1 MARSTER
8 GRRGARMPAS
18 VPAGTFMILGE
29 DRVVYAGLLGEPTER
44 SFGCL
49 TVYASLAGPLRVCA
63 QGQAFETAD
72 LSVIP
77 PYVPHR
83 VATCDRMIGVLMIE
97 PESVD
102 AARLPPALAG
112 GAARPLGDPLA
123 PRVRESFSRLIRGD
137 YGCDLTGVDIDLL
150 FFGRMFERRALDP
163 RIAAIVD
170 RISRCPH
177 GQLSAEESAQLA
189 GLSFSR
195 FLHLFRAEV
204 GATFRGFRAWKRARS
219 FLRYA
224 NGTPS
229 LTDVALEI
237 GYPDST
243 HFSHSIRQVYG
254 LRPKDIF
261 AGSRDLAIVL
271 AGSRERADPPQD
283 AWRSVVRAPARM
295 GAR

>member
-1 MARSTER
+1 MTRRLER
-8 GRRGARMPAS
+8 RPEGAAVRATP
-18 VPAGTFMILGE
+18 PGGKIMILGQ
-29 DRVVYAGLLGEPTER
+29 DRVAYAGLLGEPTER
-44 SFGCL
+44 GFGCL
-49 TVYASLAGPLRVCA
+49 TVYSALGSPLRVCA
-63 QGQAFETAD
+63 QGEAFETEGMA
-72 LSVIP
+72 VIP

-83 VATCDRMIGVLMIE
+83 VSTPDRMIGVLMIE

-102 AARLPPALAG
+102 PSRLPRSLAAG
-112 GAARPLGDPLA
+112 RAREIHEPVA
-123 PRVRESFSRLIRGD
+123 SRVRESFLRLVRGD
-137 YGCDLTGVDIDLL
+137 YGRDLTGVDVDLL
-150 FFGRMFERRALDP
+150 FFGRLLERRELDP

-170 RISRCPH
+170 RINRCPH

-261 AGSRDLAIVL
+261 AGSRDLAIV
-271 AGSRERADPPQD
+271 RQD
-283 AWRSVVRAPARM
+283 AERVAAR
-295 GAR
+295 

>member
-1 MARSTER
+1 MAQTS
-8 GRRGARMPAS
+8 GRARPGAAMPTS
-18 VPAGTFMILGE
+18 VGAGKIMILGR
-29 DRVVYAGLLGEPTER
+29 DRVAYAGLLGEPTVR

-49 TVYASLAGPLRVCA
+49 TVYSALASPLRIDA
-63 QGQAFETAD
+63 QGSGFQAAGMAI
-72 LSVIP
+72 VP

-83 VATCDRMIGVLMIE
+83 VSTRDRMIGVLMIE

-102 AARLPPALAG
+102 PDGLPRWLAAAQACEVTEPVAART
-112 GAARPLGDPLA
+112 RDSFLGL
-123 PRVRESFSRLIRGD
+123 LRGD
-137 YGCDLTGVDIDLL
+137 YGRDLTGVDTDQL
-150 FFGRMFERRALDP
+150 FLGRPLAPRALDP
-163 RIAAIVD
+163 RIAAIVA
-170 RISRCPH
+170 RICSCPH
-177 GQLSAEESAQLA
+177 GQLSAEESARIA

-229 LTDVALEI
+229 LADLALEI

-261 AGSRDLAIVL
+261 AGSRDLAIV
-271 AGSRERADPPQD
+271 RQD
-283 AWRSVVRAPARM
+283 AERLAAR
-295 GAR
+295 

>member
-1 MARSTER
+1 
-8 GRRGARMPAS
+8 MPAS
-18 VPAGTFMILGE
+18 VPAGKIMILGE
-29 DRVVYAGLLGEPTER
+29 DRVAYAGLLGEPTER

-49 TVYASLAGPLRVCA
+49 TVYSPLASPLRVCA
-63 QGQAFETAD
+63 QGQAFETAGMA
-72 LSVIP
+72 VIP

-83 VATCDRMIGVLMIE
+83 VATRDRMIGVLMIE

-112 GAARPLGDPLA
+112 GLARPVGEPLA
-123 PRVRESFSRLIRGD
+123 QRVRESFLRLGRGD
-137 YGCDLTGVDIDLL
+137 YGRDLTGVDVDLL
-150 FFGRMFERRALDP
+150 FFGRMFERRVLDP
-163 RIAAIVD
+163 RVAAIVD
-170 RISRCPH
+170 RINRCPH
-177 GQLSAEESAQLA
+177 GQLSAEEGAQLA

-261 AGSRDLAIVL
+261 AGSRDLAIVVSGRRDQPV
-271 AGSRERADPPQD
+271 ARPESHRAT
-283 AWRSVVRAPARM
+283 AR
-295 GAR
+295 

>member
-1 MARSTER
+1 MARDPER
-8 GRRGARMPAS
+8 GRRDAAMPA
-18 VPAGTFMILGE
+18 GKIMILGR
-29 DRVVYAGLLGEPTER
+29 DRVAYAGLLGEPTVR

-49 TVYASLAGPLRVCA
+49 TLYAALGSPLRVHA
-63 QGQAFETAD
+63 QGGDFEAAAMA
-72 LSVIP
+72 VVP
-77 PYVPHR
+77 PYVAHR
-83 VATCDRMIGVLMIE
+83 VSTPDRMIGVLMIE
-97 PESVD
+97 PETVD
-102 AARLPPALAG
+102 DELLPPWLAGQRARAVEEPVAARASDAF
-112 GAARPLGDPLA
+112 LGL
-123 PRVRESFSRLIRGD
+123 VRGH
-137 YGCDLTGVDIDLL
+137 YGRDLTGVDTDLL
-150 FFGRMFERRALDP
+150 FLGRSLVPRLLDP

-170 RISRCPH
+170 RICDRPH
-177 GQLSAEESAQLA
+177 GQLSAEESARLA

-229 LTDVALEI
+229 LTDLALEI

-261 AGSRDLAIVL
+261 AGSRDLAIV
-271 AGSRERADPPQD
+271 RQD
-283 AWRSVVRAPARM
+283 ADRLAAR
-295 GAR
+295 